1 MHLFHL
7 TWCGNEKKKHSH
19 ENNIEKMCFFYD
31 RNHFWIWKRFNK
43 IPSKPSQQTSIG
55 TLSMWTQETRIWQI
69 YWTIFHCHVF
79 IRLQTMPNK
88 KKLGNS
94 SSINRNIFCSNA
106 VLICFFNKYCQ
117 RAFSIRLNYLIN
129 GNLFFAEKERR
140 EKNLW
145 CSPKKK
151 AEKFLFNDVE
161 KYYFLFFILTRN
173 TVMASTS
180 SGTNTKWTWF
190 SCFTFAN
197 IPWHNCLQTINR
209 CWRHK
214 KRYVRYLFHPWRSP
228 PLCARHGAKSWRIIN
243 VHFISHIGLSK
254 FAKLARS
261 VTRSRQFSAH
271 IPTLKDPSKQ
281 SNLAQV

>member
-1 MHLFHL
+1 MFFLWSKSL
-7 TWCGNEKKKHSH
+7 L
-19 ENNIEKMCFFYD
+19 NIDKG
-31 RNHFWIWKRFNK
+31 KRFNK
-43 IPSKPSQQTSIG
+43 IPSKPAQQLQSAHCQCEHRKQGYDRYIERFFIVMSSFVYRRCQTKRNWEI
-55 TLSMWTQETRIWQI
+55 LLQQIET
-69 YWTIFHCHVF
+69 YFA
-79 IRLQTMPNK
+79 QT
-88 KKLGNS
+88 
-94 SSINRNIFCSNA
+94 RFYF
-106 VLICFFNKYCQ
+106 CFFNKYCQ

-129 GNLFFAEKERR
+129 GNLFFVEKERR

-151 AEKFLFNDVE
+151 TEKFLFNDVE

-243 VHFISHIGLSK
+243 VHFISQIGLSK